1 MSATKSARIN
11 PHRSFVRLTA
21 LTVVLAMPLM
31 GMSGVA
37 SAKTTKAT
45 AAKCAKHPHRCAKGG
60 GGGTGG
66 APANIYVSVSPNPL
80 IETGQSEI
88 HAIVQVQSSPAFA
101 GDPVFIYSQQLVNSC
116 EEESVL
122 FYSSASGELS
132 VPSGGFITAVLDDDG
147 NATVELSGTD
157 CAPGSSVIEADL
169 VKAPYYTATTTLVA
183 NPPVPT
189 TAGVT
194 GYPNPEVE
202 TGDTTSGPNGPS
214 GNSDV
219 YAVFYVEE
227 SPVYAETPVEISSAQ
242 LQDRCGQG
250 AVWSAGNGGTG
261 DATGAQT
268 LLDDDGNAVFIF
280 EGASCAAGAST
291 VIADVEGGTG
301 DTFVTNYT
309 VNPPAPYNT
318 PPPPPVP

>member
-1 MSATKSARIN
+1 VES
-11 PHRSFVRLTA
+11 
-21 LTVVLAMPLM
+21 
-31 GMSGVA
+31 
-37 SAKTTKAT
+37 
-45 AAKCAKHPHRCAKGG
+45 
-60 GGGTGG
+60 
-66 APANIYVSVSPNPL
+66 SPN
-80 IETGQSEI
+80 
-88 HAIVQVQSSPAFA
+88 FA

-116 EEESVL
+116 EEASVT
-122 FYSSASGELS
+122 FYSSASGDLS
-132 VPSGGFITAVLDDDG
+132 VPSDNSITAILDDDG
-147 NATVELSGTD
+147 NATVELSGSD
-157 CAPGSSVIEADL
+157 CAPGSSVVEADL

-242 LQDRCGQG
+242 LQDRCGLG
-250 AVWSAGNGGTG
+250 ARWSAGNGGTG
-261 DATGAQT
+261 GATGAQT

-280 EGASCAAGAST
+280 EGASCAAGVST
-291 VIADVEGGTG
+291 VIADVEGGTD

-309 VNPPAPYNT
+309 VSPPAPYNAP

>member
-1 MSATKSARIN
+1 MNTTKSARLI
-11 PHRSFVRLTA
+11 PHRSFVRITA
-21 LTVVLAMPLM
+21 LTVVMAMPLM
-31 GMSGVA
+31 AMSSVA
-37 SAKTTKAT
+37 SARTAKAG
-45 AAKCAKHPHRCAKGG
+45 AAKCAKHAHKCTKGG
-60 GGGTGG
+60 GGATGG

-80 IETGQSEI
+80 IETGQSEV
-88 HAIVQVQSSPAFA
+88 HAIVQVETSPSFA

-116 EEESVL
+116 EPGSVF
-122 FYSSASGELS
+122 FYSSASGTLS
-132 VPSGGFITAVLDDDG
+132 VPSPDSITVVLDDDG
-147 NATVELSGTD
+147 NAAVELSGSD
-157 CAPGSSVIEADL
+157 CAPGSSVLEADL
-169 VKAPYYTATTTLVA
+169 VKSPYYTATTTLVA

-202 TGDTTSGPNGPS
+202 TGDTTTGPNGPS

-227 SPVYAETPVEISSAQ
+227 SPVYAETPVEISSTQ
-242 LQDRCGQG
+242 LEDRCGLG
-250 AVWSAGNGGTG
+250 ALWSAGNGGTG
-261 DATGAQT
+261 SATGAST

-280 EGASCAAGAST
+280 EGASCAAGDST

-309 VNPPAPYNT
+309 VSPPAPYN
-318 PPPPPVP
+318 PNPVP

>member
-1 MSATKSARIN
+1 
-11 PHRSFVRLTA
+11 
-21 LTVVLAMPLM
+21 MPSTPT
-31 GMSGVA
+31 G
-37 SAKTTKAT
+37 
-45 AAKCAKHPHRCAKGG
+45 RAKGG

-88 HAIVQVQSSPAFA
+88 HAIIQVETSPNFA
-101 GDPVFIYSQQLVNSC
+101 GDPVFIDSQQLVNSC

-132 VPSGGFITAVLDDDG
+132 VPYGGQITVVLDDDG
-147 NATVELSGTD
+147 NATVELSATD

-202 TGDTTSGPNGPS
+202 TGDTTTGPNGPS

-227 SPVYAETPVEISSAQ
+227 NPVYAETPVEISSAQ
-242 LQDRCGQG
+242 LQDRCGLG
-250 AVWSAGNGGTG
+250 AHWSAGNGGTG
-261 DATGAQT
+261 GATGAQT

-280 EGASCAAGAST
+280 EGTSCAAGDST

-309 VNPPAPYNT
+309 VSPPAPYN
-318 PPPPPVP
+318 PIPLP